1 MKTLVLMVMLVLVLP
16 AAETH
21 ADPDTTS
28 PVDAVS
34 DDSAPEDITD
44 VLSASQEGEDWD
56 QACCR
61 ICSKGKACGDTC
73 ISKEK
78 TCEESRGCACDG
90 D

>member
-1 MKTLVLMVMLVLVLP
+1 MKTLVLMVMLVLALP

-28 PVDAVS
+28 PDAAVN
-34 DDSAPEDITD
+34 DNAAPQDNTD
-44 VLSASQEGEDWD
+44 VLSASQDAPEPV
-56 QACCR
+56 CCKV
-61 ICSKGKACGDTC
+61 CSKGKACGDTC

-78 TCEESRGCACDG
+78 TCEEPRGCACDG